1 MTTITK
7 YKPELPRLTFEQWKR
22 HIQMELFKV
31 QQRNMQ
37 YRILESVSG
46 NFRNIQPIKP

>member
-1 MTTITK
+1 MTAITK

-37 YRILESVSG
+37 YRMIEVAVG
-46 NFRNIQPIKP
+46 NSRNIQPKQ